1 MHKRVPILL
10 PIAASVLLSASSWA
24 DVAVEVAET
33 EATIEPRKTLRAE
46 IRLPPVA
53 FEIAATLSCAGQPV
67 SFTLSVADVH
77 KTWRGDQLDETGV
90 IEASISVPPPQ
101 LALVLAGSPFCLAG
115 DSAGPESLLV
125 PGVATAQA
133 SLQCASE
140 TGTTLHYASAPL
152 PLRLLCQSAT
162 DQVPD
167 LSAPK

>member
-10 PIAASVLLSASSWA
+10 PILASVLLSAGSRA
-24 DVAVEVAET
+24 DVAVEVAEA
-33 EATIEPRKTLRAE
+33 EVAIEPRKTLRAE

-53 FEIAATLSCAGQPV
+53 FQIAATLSCAGQPV
-67 SFTLSVADVH
+67 SFTLSVADAYQ
-77 KTWRGDQLDETGV
+77 TWRGDQLNEAGV
-90 IEASISVPPPQ
+90 IEASISVPPRQ
-101 LALVLAGSPFCLAG
+101 LALVLAGSPFCLA
-115 DSAGPESLLV
+115 DDPAGPESLLV

-133 SLQCASE
+133 ALQCVSE

-152 PLRLLCQSAT
+152 PLRLLCPSAA